1 MKLITFCY
9 RNGKKL
15 INNKEIFFRKWIGLK
30 LYLESNGSMLGE
42 DILASMKKRGKQLF
56 DNYMV
61 LAIVGH
67 S

>member
-30 LYLESNGSMLGE
+30 LYLESHGSMPGE